1 MDRTVTAVAVVS
13 LLALAACAADD
24 GTGSPTDP
32 PTAAPSGS
40 GQRAQC
46 AVADPEGQ
54 LILLPGSLTPS
65 SATVLDGVDLDRSVG
80 LEVIEQSAV
89 AFAGR
94 SSVQGVVLDYPPL
107 PNADLADSLATW
119 DTRRD
124 LPGVRLAPGD
134 GQHAVLVAV
143 QLTDPAAAGHLD
155 GVVVRYTDA
164 GGAHERTLAQPL
176 LVQPPDA
183 LCDVAAYDSTLD
195 WAP

>member
-1 MDRTVTAVAVVS
+1 MDRTVTAAVVLS
-13 LLALAACAADD
+13 VLALAACTQD
-24 GTGSPTDP
+24 GDAGPPPDP
-32 PTAAPSGS
+32 PTAEPASS

-65 SATVLDGVDLDRSVG
+65 SETVLDGVDLDRSVG
-80 LEVIEQSAV
+80 LEVIEQAAV

-94 SSVQGVVLDYPPL
+94 STVQGVVLDYPPL

-119 DTRRD
+119 DTRRA
-124 LPGVRLAPGD
+124 LPGLRLTPDD

-143 QLTDPAAAGHLD
+143 QLTDPDEAGHLD
-155 GVVVRYTDA
+155 GVVLRHTDA
-164 GGAHERTLAQPL
+164 DGTHEKVMAQPL
-176 LVQPPDA
+176 LVQPADA
-183 LCDVAAYDSTLD
+183 LCDVEAYASTLD